1 MNLKAKNIVEQDVK
15 DYVSKQVKGM
25 ISETLSRNGV
35 DHRCTK
41 AINQIAEGVN
51 NSTDENGS
59 GYTHYAVS
67 KTTGKIVNGWD
78 YEGYDSSE
86 LNQFKKDYFIDDLK
100 DMGFNPKSIKILTLK
115 GLRREGIDPDD
126 DSNWSNGEE
135 DMQESAVKSKI
146 MSIVNEE
153 LGRIVKKQLKENSEE
168 ENDSVEGIDFYTFV
182 DILDN
187 CGWSYSNFYDVTGKN
202 GETGTRYEINAD
214 SGNACPFEELMNK
227 IKSAANNPNKVIA
240 SQGHSKSAT
249 ELKRA
254 SIVII
259 D

>member
-15 DYVSKQVKGM
+15 TYVSKQVKGLM
-25 ISETLSRNGV
+25 NEALSRNGI

-41 AINQIAEGVN
+41 AINQIVEGIN
-51 NSTDENGS
+51 NSTSENG

-100 DMGFNPKSIKILTLK
+100 DMGFNPKNIKILTLK
-115 GLRREGIDPDD
+115 GLKREGIDPDD

-153 LGRIVKKQLKENSEE
+153 LGRIVKKQLKEDVET
-168 ENDSVEGIDFYTFV
+168 VEGIDFYDFV
-182 DILDN
+182 DALEN

-214 SGNACPFEELMNK
+214 GNNACPFDELLNK
-227 IKSAANNPNKVIA
+227 IKAAASDPNKIIA
-240 SQGHSKSAT
+240 SQGSSKTAP
-249 ELKRA
+249 EIKRA
-254 SIVII
+254 SIVIL